1 MSLELKIESFQQN
14 GVFPLPQCNISLIHS
29 AISIYQHNSA
39 SQGPVSA
46 KVQNFD
52 STSIEII
59 QRTLQD
65 PGHDLS
71 WTRGSRGVEKI
82 EANFFTSLT

>member
-46 KVQNFD
+46 KVQTLTPPA
-52 STSIEII
+52 SKLHRERYKI
-59 QRTLQD
+59 QATIYLGLQL
-65 PGHDLS
+65 HDERKRSKLIS
-71 WTRGSRGVEKI
+71 SPR
-82 EANFFTSLT
+82 